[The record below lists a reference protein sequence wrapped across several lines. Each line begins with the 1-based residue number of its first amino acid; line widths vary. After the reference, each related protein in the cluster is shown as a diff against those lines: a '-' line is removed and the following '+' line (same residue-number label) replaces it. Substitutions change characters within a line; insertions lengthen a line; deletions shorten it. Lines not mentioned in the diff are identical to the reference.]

1 MTFTLHLFNRGVIF
15 LKRLHFAMTL
25 LGGGNTL
32 HGIVG
37 TCQSG
42 DVRNLVLD
50 GSLTD
55 SGFILDGV
63 ALGPR
68 RIDDEAHLLV
78 DDDVKDIRATFIN
91 LVHHFALHATL
102 LVELG
107 GAFRSVDLE
116 SKFLENAASRMSRQA
131 ACGLA

>member
-1 MTFTLHLFNRGVIF
+1 MRTI
-15 LKRLHFAMTL
+15 
-25 LGGGNTL
+25 
-32 HGIVG
+32 
-37 TCQSG
+37 
-42 DVRNLVLD
+42 D
-50 GSLTD
+50 GCLTD
-55 SGFILDGV
+55 SGFILDGI

-78 DDDVKDIRATFIN
+78 DDDVENVRATFIN

-107 GAFRSVDLE
+107 GAFRSIDLE
-116 SKFLENAASRMSRQA
+116 AELLENDTSRMSRQA